1 MNYLYLIAS
10 CLLGFASMSS
20 AGGLSFEKNRI
31 DVTVAADAKKVI
43 VPFKFENKTNKPVTI
58 ARYDTACACLKS
70 KVKGG
75 KMTYAPGEKGEMELY
90 FDLGKFSG
98 TVNKSLMLW
107 TTDDAAE
114 KPSAIL
120 TSYITIPVLFEI
132 SPVTTTWESD
142 GRNTQKTIKLR
153 VKDKKPMHIK
163 KCKGTNPNFDYELIT
178 VRDGWEYELK
188 VTPKNMSKPAFGIFK
203 IQTDSKIAR
212 YKNMMSYAVVKKPK

>member
-1 MNYLYLIAS
+1 MNPIYLIIS
-10 CLLGFASMSS
+10 CLLGLASLSL
-20 AGGLSFEKNRI
+20 AKGLSFETKRI
-31 DVTVAADAKKVI
+31 DVTVAADAESVI
-43 VPFKFENKTNKPVTI
+43 VPFKFENKTNKPLTI

-114 KPSAIL
+114 EPSAIL

-132 SPVTTTWESD
+132 TPVTTTWES
-142 GRNTQKTIKLR
+142 GGKNTQKTIKLR
-153 VKDKKPMHIK
+153 VKDKKPMHLK
-163 KCKGTNPNFDYELIT
+163 KCKGTSANFDYELVT
-178 VRDGWEYELK
+178 VREGWEYELK
-188 VTPKNMSKPAFGIFK
+188 VTPRDMSKAAFGIFK

-212 YKNMMSYAVVKKPK
+212 YKNMMSYAVVKKAK

>member
-1 MNYLYLIAS
+1 MNYFYLIA
-10 CLLGFASMSS
+10 CCFLGLASVLS

-31 DVTVAADAKKVI
+31 DVTVAADAQSVV

-120 TSYITIPVLFEI
+120 TSYITIPVLFKI
-132 SPVTTTWESD
+132 SPVTTTWES
-142 GRNTQKTIKLR
+142 GGKNTQKTVKLSVR
-153 VKDKKPMHIK
+153 DKRPMRIK
-163 KCKGTNPNFDYELIT
+163 KCKGTNANFDYELIT
-178 VRDGWEYELK
+178 IRDGWEYELK
-188 VTPKNMSKPAFGIFK
+188 ITPKDVSKAAFGIFK

-212 YKNMMSYAVVKKPK
+212 YKNMMSYAVVKKAK